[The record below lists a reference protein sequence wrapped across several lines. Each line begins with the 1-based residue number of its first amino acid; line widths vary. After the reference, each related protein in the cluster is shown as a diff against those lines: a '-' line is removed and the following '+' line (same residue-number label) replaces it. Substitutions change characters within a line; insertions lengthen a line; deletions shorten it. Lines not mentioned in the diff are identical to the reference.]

1 MVRIS
6 VSPWIDYRMCPR
18 LAAQSGDQQPIRF
31 GRGWRC
37 EWTLPKSET
46 LRESLS
52 LLHSNHS
59 TGRII
64 PTLDRG
70 AAERVRR
77 ASRRATL
84 DGRRLPRDRLGC
96 GARQGMG
103 DIKAFATASSCSHT
117 RRMAA
122 SGSPHGRLDR
132 RNPRPYPPE
141 LLILSAPRPCRR
153 TPPVPSRP
161 PPAALQASATTAARA
176 GGPRAARSSPART
189 LPVSGPR
196 TTARAAGRRMAL
208 AGFGLVGFK
217 SG

>member
-161 PPAALQASATTAARA
+161 PPLAFRLRRPLRLAQAA
-176 GGPRAARSSPART
+176 PAR
-189 LPVSGPR
+189 LARVQRGPFPCR
-196 TTARAAGRRMAL
+196 GHAPRRGRR
-208 AGFGLVGFK
+208 GVGWP
-217 SG
+217 SLGSVW